1 MKDQMQTLSEV
12 IAILVHRLGGKV
24 VIEQHE
30 FENPPVATVTRMPDG
45 KTKIETPE
53 SKLLVR
59 PHKSKVQS

>member
-53 SKLLVR
+53 E
-59 PHKSKVQS
+59 